1 MGRQNPAHVLVITS
15 MRSREGDAVTSSLG
29 KDTAAKVIAIREQWH
44 TKNHPFFLDF
54 AAGKFGLGPIGAMMA
69 QHHQHVRRVL
79 PSLGVAF
86 YRAPEG
92 AGRRFLLENLA
103 EEEGLLA
110 GPGEGRNAV
119 EHMELIF
126 RFCRFAGLTDDQVK
140 RTRQLTTWRAR
151 SYFYINTVREE
162 PFSVIVAMMSTQEGQ
177 QPALNGERML
187 PAFKLHH
194 GLEMDHPN
202 IEFFAEHYLA
212 DADHSSRLIDLV
224 ATLVQSDAEAARAVE
239 VAETAVRTRWDCMT
253 ELYRVTVL
261 GQTDPLPA
269 GVAA

>member
-1 MGRQNPAHVLVITS
+1 MRPEDKFVASSIGR
-15 MRSREGDAVTSSLG
+15 
-29 KDTAAKVIAIREQWH
+29 DTAAKVVAIREQWH

-119 EHMELIF
+119 DHMELIF
-126 RFCRFAGLTDDQVK
+126 RFCRFAGLSDDQVK
-140 RTRQLTTWRAR
+140 CTRQLTTWRAR

-162 PFSVIVAMMSTQEGQ
+162 PFSAIVAMMSTQEGQ

-187 PAFKLHH
+187 PAFKRFH
-194 GLEMDHPN
+194 GLEMNDPN

-224 ATLVQSDAEAARAVE
+224 ATLVQSETEAARAVE
-239 VAETAVRTRWDCMT
+239 VAETAVRTRWDCIT
-253 ELYRVTVL
+253 ELYRTAVL
-261 GQTDPLPA
+261 GQADPLPP